1 MADRNRGRW
10 TFLGLAGLALVNFVA
25 AIGLASEPRQT
36 HVIGSGGS
44 VHLCISPSDPAIAD
58 LRSGNRRAV
67 LVVHERE
74 GGGSL
79 RVSLPPLGVETRI
92 GFFPDDDFNVTSGD
106 EARRF
111 LLPSAEGA
119 EADDICFEIR
129 LEGAPDGRVEI
140 SLDIAQ
146 PTKQ

>member
-1 MADRNRGRW
+1 MADRNRSRR
-10 TFLGLAGLALVNFVA
+10 TFPGVAGLALILFAVA
-25 AIGLASEPRQT
+25 MGSASEPRET

-44 VHLCISPSDPAIAD
+44 VHLCILQSDPAIAD

-67 LVVHERE
+67 LVVHVRE

-79 RVSLPPLGVETRI
+79 RVSLPTVGAETRI
-92 GFFPDDDFNVTSGD
+92 GFFPEDDFSVTSGD

-119 EADDICFEIR
+119 EADDICFDIR
-129 LEGAPDGRVEI
+129 LEGAPDGQVEV
-140 SLDIAQ
+140 SLDISESPQ
-146 PTKQ
+146 Q